1 VVLISSLVVLFVN
14 SLEIAV
20 MWIRSF
26 LLFALIFSAAN
37 AHAAP
42 PPAVP
47 DFARDIAPVL
57 KTYCVGCHNP
67 RDKEGKLDLETWE
80 ALQRGGEHG
89 PVVVAGK
96 PNESRMYTLLTG
108 KVKPVMPPEGNEAP
122 NGKQINLIF
131 EWIYHGAKAS
141 KIPVMVPDLATPTIK
156 LTAPARNPIAAVAVS
171 PTSPQ
176 FALGSQGEVQF
187 TALDEQTEIY
197 SQVDF
202 RGPVTDL
209 EYSRDGKLLL
219 TAAGEPGLF
228 GEAQLWNTADG
239 KLLKT
244 FTGHRDSLYAVA
256 ITADA
261 KTIATASY
269 DQTIKLWDAGSG
281 KELHTLTGH
290 NGAVFD
296 LSFNPAGA
304 ILASCGADR
313 TVKLWDVKTGARL
326 DTFSQSTKELYAVA
340 FSPDGKHVV
349 AGGAD
354 NRIRQ
359 WAISP
364 TAKENTNPITLTRF
378 AHEGSVLKLAYS
390 ADGKTLVSSGEDKL
404 VRIWD
409 PATIMERR
417 ALEKQPDWV
426 AALGLTS
433 DGKTLVVGRMDGTFG
448 VYDTATA
455 KLKQALL
462 PQIVSV
468 EPRGI
473 QRGVPTKLTLRGTGF
488 VALTG
493 LALRGPDGK
502 TLSPSVVFLKTLEAN
517 AVVAELTTAGALPRG
532 EYQIVSLSGKTK
544 GEVPQTMPA
553 TINIDDRPQSTE
565 AEPNQLAKSS
575 AVIAQNTGVWGA
587 CAMPGDVDHFR
598 FDAKKGQTVVCR
610 IEAKTMNSMLN
621 GFLALLDPVGETV
634 ASNNDFDGSQDPL
647 VAYTIPAD
655 GQYTVRV
662 SDQAM
667 TGSPQHFYRLTV
679 GTLPL
684 ATGVFPQNV
693 TIGRETA
700 LQLIG
705 FNLPAGVTTKV
716 KPAAAGEMPVAIADA
731 ALRTTKPLKVMATAD
746 AETIEL
752 EPNDAP
758 AAAKLTVTPAFVAGR
773 IAPAAGAAND
783 VDLIRFASKKGQT
796 WIIETEAARRGSPV
810 DTKIEVLAADGKPV
824 PRVLLQAVR
833 DSYVTFRSIDSLAIG
848 CRFFNWEEMELN
860 TYAYMSGEVVKLFR
874 KPRGPDSE
882 FDFYQSGGR
891 RRGYFDTSAAGHAL
905 DEAVYIVEPHPI
917 GTPLIYNGL
926 PTFTLNYANDD
937 DALRKLGGD
946 SRLTFTAPADGEY
959 LVRVSDVRGFGGER
973 YFYRLTIREPQPSF
987 AVTMTN
993 LKPNVHLGS
1002 GTTVTFN
1009 ADRID
1014 DYDDDIVIDVAG
1026 IPDGYTLSQ
1035 PVVIQAGHTQAK
1047 AVLTALP
1054 TAKPVGDEVWKKLKW
1069 SARGKIGGNDV
1080 VKPMEGFASVT
1091 LEEKPKLTVKLEPAE
1106 LTIAPGQTISAK
1118 LSIQRNGFTDRMN
1131 FEVQNLPHGVIVADV
1146 GLNGILIPAGQS
1158 ERQIFITCYDWVPET
1173 ERLSFAQTLA
1183 AKAGGPK
1190 VDFESS
1196 PAITIKV
1203 RKPSTL
1209 VRADGA
1215 TSPPAPTG
1223 APAK

>member
-1 VVLISSLVVLFVN
+1 
-14 SLEIAV
+14 
-20 MWIRSF
+20 MWIRF
-26 LLFALIFSAAN
+26 LSLAVVLASSASAQ
-37 AHAAP
+37 AAP
-42 PPAVP
+42 PPPEP
-47 DFARDIAPVL
+47 DYVRDIAPIL
-57 KTYCVGCHNP
+57 KTHCVGCHNP
-67 RDKEGKLDLETWE
+67 RDKEGKLDLESFE
-80 ALQRGGEHG
+80 ALQRGGAHG
-89 PVVVAGK
+89 SVVVPRK
-96 PNESRMYTLLTG
+96 PQESRLYTLLTG

-122 NGKQINLIF
+122 SGRQINMIH
-131 EWIYHGAKAS
+131 EWIYYGARGS
-141 KIPVMVPDLATPTIK
+141 KEPVMAPELATPTIK

-176 FALGSQGEVQF
+176 FAFGVQGEVRLV
-187 TALDEQTEIY
+187 ALDEQIQTRN
-197 SQVDF
+197 QLGL

-209 EYSRDGKLLL
+209 EYSRDGKLLV

-228 GEAQLWNTADG
+228 GEAQLWSTADG

-261 KTIATASY
+261 KTVATASY
-269 DQTIKLWDAGSG
+269 DQTIKLWDAASG
-281 KELHTLTGH
+281 KELQTLAGH

-296 LSFNPAGA
+296 LSFNPAGT

-340 FSPDGKHVV
+340 FSPDGKQVV

-359 WAISP
+359 WTISP
-364 TAKENTNPITLTRF
+364 TAKENTNPITITRF

-448 VYDTATA
+448 VYDTMTA
-455 KLKQALL
+455 KLKPALL

-473 QRGVPTKLTLRGTGF
+473 QRGVPTKLTLQGSGLLALSGLSLRASDGKPAQLRSVEMWEGTGTTKS
-488 VALTG
+488 VEIT
-493 LALRGPDGK
+493 PDAK
-502 TLSPSVVFLKTLEAN
+502 
-517 AVVAELTTAGALPRG
+517 LPRG
-532 EYQIVSLSGKTK
+532 EYRLVVLDRAGN
-544 GEVPQTMPA
+544 EVPAASGA
-553 TINIDDRPQSTE
+553 TLQLDDLPQLAET
-565 AEPNQLAKSS
+565 EPNQLAKTS

-621 GFLALLDPVGETV
+621 GFLALLDPAGETV

-647 VAYTIPAD
+647 VAYAIPAD
-655 GQYTVRV
+655 GTYTVRV
-662 SDQAM
+662 TDQAM

-693 TIGRETA
+693 AVGKETA

-746 AETIEL
+746 AESVEL

-758 AAAKLTVTPAFVAGR
+758 AATKLTPTPAFVAGR
-773 IAPAAGAAND
+773 IAPNTGATSD

-796 WIIETEAARRGSPV
+796 WIIETEASRRGSPL

-860 TYAYMSGEVVKLFR
+860 TYAYMSGEVVKLLR
-874 KPRGPDSE
+874 RPRGPDSE
-882 FDFYQSGGR
+882 YDFFQSGGR
-891 RRGYFDTSAAGHAL
+891 RRNYFDTSAAGHAL
-905 DEAVYIVEPHPI
+905 DETVYIVEPHPV
-917 GTPLIYNGL
+917 GTPLVYNGL

-937 DALRKLGGD
+937 DALRKLGSD

-959 LVRVSDVRGFGGER
+959 LVRVSDVRGFGGDR
-973 YFYRLTIREPQPSF
+973 YFYRLTIREPRPSF
-987 AVTMTN
+987 VVTMTN

-1014 DYDDDIVIDVAG
+1014 DFEDDITIDVAG
-1026 IPDGYTLSQ
+1026 IPEGYTLSQ

-1054 TAKPVGDEVWKKLKW
+1054 TAKPVADEVWKKLKW
-1069 SARGKIGGNDV
+1069 SARGKIGGSDV

-1146 GLNGILIPAGQS
+1146 GLNGVLIPAGQS

-1173 ERLSFAQTLA
+1173 DRLAFAQTLA

-1215 TSPPAPTG
+1215 ANSPAPTG
-1223 APAK
+1223 APK